1 MAIVSS
7 GAISLG
13 TTAGTDRSISG
24 EFGGTTPH
32 GLSEYYRDG
41 SYSDGINI
49 PSGETG
55 IPASGAIS
63 FSDFYGTAA
72 VSLNTWPLSGI
83 ATAPDPWG
91 GQSYTS
97 ATFAQV
103 GCNYAQ
109 KHDTANDRLEHRFS
123 TFNSGA
129 PQTFS
134 YAYQGYT
141 GLDSAT
147 FEAKAVYSVSS
158 SGTVGSVGNPTAGSP
173 SSGTWTTVSTSSYSP
188 IWQWTVTVS
197 SGSGTRYLNGS
208 VTFYMRASLG
218 GTYYPDSS
226 GYNSGSKVISLT
238 ATRGTAGPGGGGL

>member
-1 MAIVSS
+1 M
-7 GAISLG
+7 
-13 TTAGTDRSISG
+13 T
-24 EFGGTTPH
+24 
-32 GLSEYYRDG
+32 
-41 SYSDGINI
+41 
-49 PSGETG
+49 
-55 IPASGAIS
+55 IPASPNSVSLYQIKDEADNSAQDSSVSTATAMSLNDSDVRGLIGKSSGVTMS
-63 FSDFYGTAA
+63 FSEWRGVSG

-83 ATAPDPWG
+83 ASAPSPWG
-91 GQSYTS
+91 SQSRTD
-97 ATFAQV
+97 ANFAQV

-109 KHDTANDRLEHRFS
+109 KVDTANDRLEHRFS
-123 TFNSGA
+123 TFNSSA

-158 SGTVGSVGNPTAGSP
+158 SGTVGSVDNPTAGSP

-197 SGSGTRYLNGS
+197 SGSGTRSLSGNA
-208 VTFYMRASLG
+208 TFYMRASLG
-218 GTYYPDSS
+218 GTYYPNST
-226 GYNSGSKVISLT
+226 GYNSGTRFISLS

>member
-1 MAIVSS
+1 MPLQSS
-7 GAISLG
+7 GAISLNEIHIE
-13 TTAGTDRSISG
+13 A
-24 EFGGTTPH
+24 GGT
-32 GLSEYYRDG
+32 SG
-41 SYSDGINI
+41 SQASINDADI
-49 PSGETG
+49 RALIGK
-55 IPASGAIS
+55 ASGAQMS
-63 FSDFYGTAA
+63 FSEWYGASA
-72 VSLNTWPLSGI
+72 VSLNTWPLAGP
-83 ATAPDPWG
+83 ATAPSPWG
-91 GQSYTS
+91 SQSRTDAS
-97 ATFAQV
+97 FAQV

-123 TFNSGA
+123 TFNSSA

-197 SGSGTRYLNGS
+197 SGSGTRTLSGS
-208 VTFYMRASLG
+208 ATFYMRASLS
-218 GTYYPDSS
+218 GTYYPNST
-226 GYNSGSKVISLT
+226 GYDSGSKIISLS
-238 ATRGTAGPGGGGL
+238 ATRGTAGPEGGGL